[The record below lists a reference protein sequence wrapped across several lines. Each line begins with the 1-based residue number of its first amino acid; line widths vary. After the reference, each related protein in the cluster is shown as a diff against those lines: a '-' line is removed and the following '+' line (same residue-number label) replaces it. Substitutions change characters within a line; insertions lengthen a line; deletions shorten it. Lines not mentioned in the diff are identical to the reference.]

1 MGVGLSGKL
10 KFSVTEY
17 TYVRGEH
24 RVARRRLLHR
34 DRQAESAGAQSA
46 VLHQRDPLQPG
57 RKGTRFLSRGETT
70 EGAIKRGVCGKEC

>member
-1 MGVGLSGKL
+1 MEQRGGGMAGQTEVKLSL
-10 KFSVTEY
+10 PLRL

-34 DRQAESAGAQSA
+34 DGQAERAGAQPA

-57 RKGTRFLSRGETT
+57 RKARGFLSRGKTT
-70 EGAIKRGVCGKEC
+70 EGAI